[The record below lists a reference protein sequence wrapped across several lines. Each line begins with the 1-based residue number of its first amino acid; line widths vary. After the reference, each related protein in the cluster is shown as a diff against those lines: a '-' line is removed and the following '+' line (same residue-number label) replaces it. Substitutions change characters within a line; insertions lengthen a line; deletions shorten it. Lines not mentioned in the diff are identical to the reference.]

1 MIQKKSAF
9 PKQQLGQQLAHT
21 LGQTLSEQELSH
33 CLQQIEILEP
43 SAGKAFWQTAE
54 ANVGIYIILA
64 GKVRLLDGTDNL
76 IASVG
81 TGASFGELTLF
92 PEEQFQPYSA
102 RASVN
107 LKLGY
112 IPGDCLRSL
121 IRKYPSIGQHLHRQA
136 VLWDLLLLCRRADSL
151 SNAPYEGVLQTLPLL
166 EHHNLQIGKIP
177 TSLLKD
183 QQLWILRRGELV
195 HSSGLKLTAGNIYVC
210 SQLPKERGWQ
220 VNQPTQLYSL
230 DRSHWETA
238 LANLPQL
245 AELISS
251 DTQPVG
257 DGESFADTG
266 TQRHADAENTNFQ
279 FPIPNAKSKIA
290 TAASSR
296 STQIEQKNIRVH
308 LHGSRLKSGNP
319 PTALPRPSAVQ
330 NPESP
335 SRKKISKAYFPNPT
349 VKIGHLWQRFTRRY
363 PYFEQQSAS
372 DCGAACLVMVS
383 RYWGKHFSVNRLRDI
398 ANVDRNGASL
408 RGLAAAAESLGFA
421 TRPVKA
427 SLDKLAEQCL
437 PAILH
442 WEGKHYI
449 VVYEVTG
456 DRVIVADPAL
466 GQRTLTHA
474 QVKAGWT
481 GYTLLLQ
488 PTALLKETKDTTT
501 PFWQFFELA
510 KPHWLVL
517 LEVFIASILLQIF
530 GLVTP
535 LFTQL
540 LLDRV
545 VVQRSDITLTAVGMG
560 LLIFSLFRVAI
571 TGLRQYLLDHT
582 ANRVDLALIVG
593 FISHTFRLPLNYFE
607 SRYVGDIIS
616 RIQENT
622 KIQRFLTGEALS
634 IILDLLT
641 VFIYLGLMFWYS
653 WKMAL
658 LVLVIVPPFVL
669 LALIATP
676 FLQRVSREIFGA
688 HNEETGYLI
697 QSLTGIRTIKSMA
710 VEHSVRWHW
719 EELFGKAIKKSF
731 SGQVIGNTL
740 QIFSSTI
747 EAVVSTSLLWFGAS
761 LVIQNELT
769 IGQLVAFNMLLGN
782 VIHPFQRLIVLWN
795 QLQEVMIAVERI
807 NDVIDAEPEED
818 LQHQSRQS
826 LPPIHGYIRFD
837 KVTFRY
843 HPESDVNTLE
853 NISFEV
859 QPGQM
864 VALVGRSGSGKTTI
878 SKLVLGLYPPT
889 EGKILID
896 GYDVTSLSLQ
906 SLRQQIGVV
915 DQDTFLFGSTI
926 RENISL
932 GHPEASLSEVIEA
945 AQQAGAHQFIK
956 ELPMGYE
963 TQIGEGGGTLSGGQR
978 QRLAIARALV
988 GNPRLLILD
997 EATSSLDAESERIIQ
1012 TNLNTILQDRTTLVI
1027 AHRLSTVRN
1036 ADLILVLDRGVLVE
1050 SGTHDEL
1057 MAKRGQYFYLNQQQ
1071 LTMTG

>member
-1 MIQKKSAF
+1 M
-9 PKQQLGQQLAHT
+9 GQPL
-21 LGQTLSEQELSH
+21 LEQELSN
-33 CLQQIEILEP
+33 CFQQIEILEP
-43 SAGKAFWQTAE
+43 NAGKLFWQASDAT
-54 ANVGIYIILA
+54 VGIYVILA
-64 GKVRLLDGTDNL
+64 GKVRLLNSTDNL
-76 IASVG
+76 IASLEVG
-81 TGASFGELTLF
+81 GSFGELTLF
-92 PEEQFQPYSA
+92 PESGFQPYTA

-107 LKLGY
+107 LKVCY

-121 IRKYPSIGQHLHRQA
+121 IRKYPLIAEHLHSWA
-136 VLWDLLLLCRRADSL
+136 VLWDLLLLFRQTPCLA
-151 SNAPYEGVLQTLPLL
+151 NATVEGLMQILPLL
-166 EHHNLQIGKIP
+166 EQHSLQIGKLP
-177 TSLLKD
+177 SSLLKD
-183 QQLWILRRGELV
+183 QQLWLLRRGELL
-195 HSSGLKLTAGNIYVC
+195 HTSGCKLTVGNIYALE
-210 SQLPKERGWQ
+210 QLPKERSWQ
-220 VNQPTQLYSL
+220 VTQPSQIYSL
-230 DRSHWETA
+230 SRQDWETA
-238 LANLPQL
+238 IAKEPQL
-245 AELISS
+245 AELINS
-251 DTQPVG
+251 DTPRVG
-257 DGESFADTG
+257 DEKTGKEDTG
-266 TQRHADAENTNFQ
+266 MQRQGRQRRVRLPRVEVTAVDTQMHRT
-279 FPIPNAKSKIA
+279 PIPNSQY
-290 TAASSR
+290 SSSQR
-296 STQIEQKNIRVH
+296 
-308 LHGSRLKSGNP
+308 
-319 PTALPRPSAVQ
+319 
-330 NPESP
+330 
-335 SRKKISKAYFPNPT
+335 KISKAYFPNPT
-349 VKIGHLWQRFTRRY
+349 VKIGHLWQRITRRY

-372 DCGAACLVMVS
+372 DCGAACLVMVG
-383 RYWGKHFSVNRLRDI
+383 RYWGKHFSVNILRDI

-408 RGLAAAAESLGFA
+408 RGLAAAAESIGFS

-427 SLDKLAEQCL
+427 SLDKLALASL
-437 PAILH
+437 PAIVH
-442 WEGKHYI
+442 WEGRHYI

-456 DRVIVADPAL
+456 DRVIVADPAI
-466 GQRTLTHA
+466 GQRTLSHA
-474 QVKAGWT
+474 DFKAGWT

-488 PTALLKETKDTTT
+488 PTALLKDAKEAST

-530 GLVTP
+530 GLITP

-545 VVQRSDITLTAVGMG
+545 VVQRSDLTLTAVGIG
-560 LLIFSLFRVAI
+560 LLIFSLFRVAV

-616 RIQENT
+616 RVQENR
-622 KIQRFLTGEALS
+622 KIQRFLTGQALS
-634 IILDLLT
+634 IVLDLLT
-641 VFIYLGLMFWYS
+641 VFIYVGLMFWYS

-688 HNEETGYLI
+688 YNEETGYLI
-697 QSLTGIRTIKSMA
+697 QSLTGIRTVKSMA
-710 VEHSVRWHW
+710 VEQSVRWNW
-719 EELFGKAIKKSF
+719 EELFGKSIKKTF

-740 QIFSSTI
+740 QIFSSGI
-747 EAVVSTSLLWFGAS
+747 EAVVTTALLWFGAWQ
-761 LVIQNELT
+761 VIQNELT

-782 VIHPFQRLIVLWN
+782 VINPFQRLILLWN
-795 QLQEVMIAVERI
+795 ELQEVLIAVERI

-818 LQHQSRQS
+818 LHSSSRQS
-826 LPPIHGYIRFD
+826 LPPIRGYIVFD

-864 VALVGRSGSGKTTI
+864 IALVGRSGSGKTTI
-878 SKLVLGLYPPT
+878 SKLVLGLYSPT

-896 GYDVTSLSLQ
+896 GYDTSSLSLR
-906 SLRQQIGVV
+906 SLRSQIGVV
-915 DQDTFLFGSTI
+915 DQDTFLFGGTI

-932 GHPEASLSEVIEA
+932 GYPEATLEEVIEA
-945 AQQAGAHQFIK
+945 AQQARAHEFIK

-988 GNPRLLILD
+988 GNPQLLILD

-1012 TNLNTILQDRTTLVI
+1012 TNLNKILQNRTTLVI

-1036 ADLILVLDRGVLVE
+1036 ADKILVLDRGLLVE

-1057 MAKRGQYFYLNQQQ
+1057 MAKRGHYFYLNQQQ
-1071 LTMTG
+1071 LTIAI

>member
-1 MIQKKSAF
+1 MVQKSSEF
-9 PKQQLGQQLAHT
+9 STQQLGQHLAQI
-21 LGQTLSEQELSH
+21 LGQPLSEQELSN
-33 CLQQIEILEP
+33 CCKQIEILQP
-43 SAGKAFWQTAE
+43 SAGKPFWQTAD
-54 ANVGIYIILA
+54 ATVGIYIILA
-64 GKVRLLDGTDNL
+64 GKVRLLDSTDNL

-81 TGASFGELTLF
+81 VGASFGELTLF
-92 PEEQFQPYSA
+92 PDEHFQPYAA

-112 IPGDCLRSL
+112 IPGDGLRSL
-121 IRKYPSIGQHLHRQA
+121 IRKHPSIGQHLHTCA
-136 VLWDLLLLCRRADSL
+136 VLWDLLLLCRQTPPL
-151 SNAPYEGVLQTLPLL
+151 SNAPYEGVMQTLPLL
-166 EHHNLQIGKIP
+166 EQHNLQIGKLP
-177 TSLLKD
+177 TSLLKE
-183 QQLWILRRGELV
+183 QQLMLLRRGELL
-195 HSSGLKLTAGNIYVC
+195 HPSGLRLTAGNIYVC

-220 VNQPTQLYSL
+220 VTQPTQLYSL
-230 DRSHWETA
+230 GRSHWETA

-245 AELISS
+245 AELTNS
-251 DTQPVG
+251 DTPPVG
-257 DGESFADTG
+257 DGEMGRWGDG
-266 TQRHADAENTNFQ
+266 EIEK
-279 FPIPNAKSKIA
+279 FPNPKFNPPLPPVSKGKS
-290 TAASSR
+290 
-296 STQIEQKNIRVH
+296 QN
-308 LHGSRLKSGNP
+308 LKS
-319 PTALPRPSAVQ
+319 
-330 NPESP
+330 PESK
-335 SRKKISKAYFPNPT
+335 KKISKAYFPNPT
-349 VKIGHLWQRFTRRY
+349 VKIGHLWQRITRRY
-363 PYFEQQSAS
+363 PYFQQQSAS

-383 RYWGKHFSVNRLRDI
+383 RYWGKRFSVNRLRDI

-408 RGLAAAAESLGFA
+408 RGLAAAAESIGFS

-427 SLDKLAEQCL
+427 SLDKLGQQSL
-437 PAILH
+437 PAIVH

-449 VVYEVTG
+449 VVYEVTR
-456 DRVIVADPAL
+456 DRVIVADPAI

-474 QVKAGWT
+474 QFKAGWT
-481 GYTLLLQ
+481 GYALLLQ
-488 PTALLKETKDTTT
+488 PTALLKETKETTT

-517 LEVFIASILLQIF
+517 LEVFIASVLLQIF
-530 GLVTP
+530 GLITP

-545 VVQRSDITLTAVGMG
+545 VVQRSNLTLTAVGLG
-560 LLIFSLFRVAI
+560 LLIFSLFRVAM

-616 RIQENT
+616 RVQENR

-634 IILDLLT
+634 IVLDLLT
-641 VFIYLGLMFWYS
+641 VFIYVGLMFWYS

-658 LVLVIVPPFVL
+658 LTLAIVPPFVL

-697 QSLTGIRTIKSMA
+697 QSLTGIRTVKSMA
-710 VEHSVRWHW
+710 VEMSVRWHW
-719 EELFGKAIKKSF
+719 EELFGKSIKKTF

-740 QIFSSTI
+740 AIFSSTI
-747 EAVVSTSLLWFGAS
+747 EAVVNTGLLWFGAW

-782 VIHPFQRLIVLWN
+782 VINPFQRLIVLWN
-795 QLQEVMIAVERI
+795 ELQEVLIAVERI

-818 LQHQSRQS
+818 LHSSNRQS
-826 LPPIHGYIRFD
+826 LPPIHGYIHFD

-853 NISFEV
+853 NVSFKV

-864 VALVGRSGSGKTTI
+864 IALVGRSGSGKTTI
-878 SKLVLGLYPPT
+878 SKLILGLYPPT

-896 GYDVTSLSLQ
+896 GYDVTSLSLR

-915 DQDTFLFGSTI
+915 DQDTFLFGGTI
-926 RENISL
+926 RENISV
-932 GHPEASLSEVIEA
+932 GHPEATLEEIIEA

-963 TQIGEGGGTLSGGQR
+963 TQIGEGGGMLSGGQR
-978 QRLAIARALV
+978 QRLAIARALL

-1012 TNLNTILQDRTTLVI
+1012 TNLSTILQDRTTLVI

-1036 ADLILVLDRGVLVE
+1036 ADKILVLDRGILVE

-1057 MAKRGQYFYLNQQQ
+1057 MARRGHYFYLNQQQ
-1071 LTMTG
+1071 LAVAG

>member
-1 MIQKKSAF
+1 MIQNKSTF
-9 PKQQLGQQLAHT
+9 QKQQLGQQLTQT
-21 LGQTLSEQELSH
+21 LGQPLSEQELSN

-43 SAGKAFWQTAE
+43 NAGKLFWE
-54 ANVGIYIILA
+54 AADATVGIYVILA
-64 GKVRLLDGTDNL
+64 GKVRLLNSTDNL

-81 TGASFGELTLF
+81 VGASFGELTLF
-92 PEEQFQPYSA
+92 PESGFQAYTA

-107 LKLGY
+107 LKVCY

-121 IRKYPSIGQHLHRQA
+121 IRKYPSIGQHLNRQA
-136 VLWDLLLLCRRADSL
+136 LLWDLLLLCRQTPYLAD
-151 SNAPYEGVLQTLPLL
+151 APVEGLMQILPLL
-166 EHHNLQIGKIP
+166 EQHNLQVGKLP
-177 TSLLKD
+177 SSLLKD
-183 QQLWILRRGELV
+183 QQLWLLRRGELL
-195 HSSGLKLTAGNIYVC
+195 HTSGCKLTVGNIYALE
-210 SQLPKERGWQ
+210 QLPKERSWQ
-220 VNQPTQLYSL
+220 VTQPSQIYSL
-230 DRSHWETA
+230 S
-238 LANLPQL
+238 
-245 AELISS
+245 
-251 DTQPVG
+251 
-257 DGESFADTG
+257 
-266 TQRHADAENTNFQ
+266 
-279 FPIPNAKSKIA
+279 
-290 TAASSR
+290 
-296 STQIEQKNIRVH
+296 
-308 LHGSRLKSGNP
+308 
-319 PTALPRPSAVQ
+319 
-330 NPESP
+330 
-335 SRKKISKAYFPNPT
+335 
-349 VKIGHLWQRFTRRY
+349 
-363 PYFEQQSAS
+363 
-372 DCGAACLVMVS
+372 
-383 RYWGKHFSVNRLRDI
+383 
-398 ANVDRNGASL
+398 
-408 RGLAAAAESLGFA
+408 
-421 TRPVKA
+421 
-427 SLDKLAEQCL
+427 
-437 PAILH
+437 
-442 WEGKHYI
+442 
-449 VVYEVTG
+449 
-456 DRVIVADPAL
+456 
-466 GQRTLTHA
+466 
-474 QVKAGWT
+474 
-481 GYTLLLQ
+481 
-488 PTALLKETKDTTT
+488 ALLKDAKEAST

-530 GLVTP
+530 GLITP

-545 VVQRSDITLTAVGMG
+545 VVQRSDLTLTAVGIG
-560 LLIFSLFRVAI
+560 LLIFSLFRVAM

-616 RIQENT
+616 RVQENR

-634 IILDLLT
+634 IVLDLLT
-641 VFIYLGLMFWYS
+641 VFIYVGLMFWYS

-676 FLQRVSREIFGA
+676 FLQRVSREIFSA
-688 HNEETGYLI
+688 YNEETGYLI

-710 VEHSVRWHW
+710 VEQSVRWKW
-719 EELFGKAIKKSF
+719 EEFFGKSIKKNF

-740 QIFSSTI
+740 QIFSSGI
-747 EAVVSTSLLWFGAS
+747 EAVVSTILLWFGAWQ
-761 LVIQNELT
+761 VIQNELT

-782 VIHPFQRLIVLWN
+782 VINPFQRLIMLWN
-795 QLQEVMIAVERI
+795 ELQEVLIAVERI

-818 LQHQSRQS
+818 LHSSSRQS
-826 LPPIHGYIRFD
+826 LPPIRGYIAFD

-859 QPGQM
+859 RPGQM
-864 VALVGRSGSGKTTI
+864 IALVGRSGSGKTTI

-896 GYDVTSLSLQ
+896 GYDVTTLSLR
-906 SLRQQIGVV
+906 SLRSQIGVV
-915 DQDTFLFGSTI
+915 DQDTFLFGGTI

-932 GHPEASLSEVIEA
+932 GYPEATLEEVIEA
-945 AQQAGAHQFIK
+945 AQQAGAHEFIK

-988 GNPRLLILD
+988 GNPQLLILD

-1012 TNLNTILQDRTTLVI
+1012 TNLNKILQDRTTLVI

-1036 ADLILVLDRGVLVE
+1036 ADKILVLDRGLLVE

-1057 MAKRGQYFYLNQQQ
+1057 MAKRGHYFYLNQQQ
-1071 LTMTG
+1071 LTIAI